1 MKKSVCMIL
10 FLLLIAP
17 MAAQGP
23 QAEASKLRIAGSQFE
38 IIGVLLDKQDY
49 SAILAEYRKI
59 LNLQFAPEN
68 EKTVVQAMAV
78 IVSRLREAGQ
88 FALAY
93 QVTDLTLTSVKL
105 PLSRYSTLMIKGK
118 LLKDQDRFEEAIEI
132 FQKAQQFA
140 PEQD

>member
-49 SAILAEYRKI
+49 SPILAEYRKI

>member
-1 MKKSVCMIL
+1 MRKSVCVIL
-10 FLLLIAP
+10 FLLMMAP
-17 MAAQGP
+17 IAAQSQG
-23 QAEASKLRIAGSQFE
+23 EASKLRVAGSQFE

-49 SAILAEYRKI
+49 SPVLAEYRKI

-78 IVSRLREAGQ
+78 IVNRLREAGQ

-105 PLSRYSTLMIKGK
+105 PLSKYSTLMIKGK
-118 LLKDQDRFEEAIEI
+118 LLKDQERFEEAIEV

-140 PEQD
+140 PDRE